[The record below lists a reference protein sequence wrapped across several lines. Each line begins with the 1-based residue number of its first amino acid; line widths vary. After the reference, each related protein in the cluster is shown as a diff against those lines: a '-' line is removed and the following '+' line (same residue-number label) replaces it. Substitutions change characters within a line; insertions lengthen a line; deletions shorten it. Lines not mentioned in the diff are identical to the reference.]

1 MLLSPSVL
9 EELAPDFISQW
20 HGTNDEAAAHLFW
33 QLLDKLPKQV
43 LQQSADKI
51 YALPRVLEAE
61 RVLQKLSGTEDMA
74 VEEHGDGRVAFV
86 LTLRCTDDGGVEQS
100 VWLGECVS
108 KDPSLQDFTTR
119 RFAEDPSRA
128 DQQEALMSAL
138 KDKFTDVHPD
148 WRLVEETPL
157 VAVEDVFHFRA
168 KVQPVERVHKEL
180 PQIDRQTS
188 AEAPRDDI
196 YPNQWYVALELAER
210 IRRIYGKE
218 WYVLTSPSTFR

>member
-1 MLLSPSVL
+1 
-9 EELAPDFISQW
+9 
-20 HGTNDEAAAHLFW
+20 
-33 QLLDKLPKQV
+33 
-43 LQQSADKI
+43 
-51 YALPRVLEAE
+51 
-61 RVLQKLSGTEDMA
+61 
-74 VEEHGDGRVAFV
+74 
-86 LTLRCTDDGGVEQS
+86 
-100 VWLGECVS
+100 
-108 KDPSLQDFTTR
+108 
-119 RFAEDPSRA
+119 
-128 DQQEALMSAL
+128 MSAL
-138 KDKFTDVHPD
+138 NYTFTEVHPD

-168 KVQPVERVHKEL
+168 KMQSVERVHKEL